1 MSNENEFNNE
11 ANVEQQ
17 APAMDSAE
25 LAKIVQAQ
33 VDEQLSGIKEKLNS
47 AYSQRDEAV
56 SKAVAFE
63 EEKKAATIGRLEQEG
78 KHKEASDLKMAEM
91 SAKLEAR
98 DKQITHLTRDSAVR
112 DALKGL
118 DFRNDTAADFAYRD
132 VVDQLTQNAEG
143 MWVHRTGSSIKDF
156 IDSFRKDDDKEFLFK
171 PKQSSGTGQQA
182 TSVATGG
189 FDSNKS
195 ITDMSTDEIMAAA
208 AAGHFDDQYGR
219 SI

>member
-1 MSNENEFNNE
+1 MSNENETIEGTNE
-11 ANVEQQ
+11 EQQ

-25 LAKIVQAQ
+25 INKIIQAK
-33 VDEQLSGIKEKLNS
+33 VDEELSGIKEKLNS

-56 SKAVAFE
+56 AKAVAFE
-63 EEKKAATIGRLEQEG
+63 EEKKAQAIRGLEEEG
-78 KHKEASDLKMAEM
+78 KHKEAADLKMAEM
-91 SAKLEAR
+91 SAKLDAR
-98 DKQITHLTRDSAVR
+98 EKQITQLTRDNAVR

-132 VVDQLTQNAEG
+132 VVDQLIQNEQG
-143 MWVHRTGSSIKDF
+143 QWIHRTGSSIKDF

-182 TSVATGG
+182 MSVATGG

-195 ITDMSTDEIMAAA
+195 LADMSNDEIMAAA
-208 AAGHFDDQYGR
+208 AAGHFDG
-219 SI
+219 SGKWL

>member
-1 MSNENEFNNE
+1 MSNENEINNE
-11 ANVEQQ
+11 EAVDLQ

-33 VDEQLSGIKEKLNS
+33 VDEQLAGIKEKLNS

-56 SKAVAFE
+56 SRAVAFE
-63 EEKKAATIGRLEQEG
+63 EEKKAATIGRLEEEG
-78 KHKEASDLKMAEM
+78 KHKEAADLKMAEL

-98 DKQITHLTRDSAVR
+98 DKQITQLTRDSAVR

-143 MWVHRTGSSIKDF
+143 QWVHRTGSSIKDF

-195 ITDMSTDEIMAAA
+195 ITEMTTDEIMAAA

>member
-1 MSNENEFNNE
+1 MSNENEINTE
-11 ANVEQQ
+11 ENVENQ

-25 LAKIVQAQ
+25 LNKIIQAR
-33 VDEQLSGIKEKLNS
+33 VEEELSSIKEKLNS

-63 EEKKAATIGRLEQEG
+63 EEKKAATIGRLEEEG
-78 KHKEASDLKMAEM
+78 KHKEASDLKMAEIT
-91 SAKLEAR
+91 AKLEAR
-98 DKQITHLTRDSAVR
+98 DKQITQLTRDSAVR

-132 VVDQLTQNAEG
+132 VVDQLIQNENG
-143 MWVHRTGSSIKDF
+143 QWVHRTGSSIKDF

-182 TSVATGG
+182 MSASTGG

-195 ITDMSTDEIMAAA
+195 MAEMSTEEIMAAA